1 MTSAGDRVS
10 ASRRTST
17 KAAAGGR
24 TGNDVIMVPVR
35 STGMRRSASARA
47 WLRTEPQFPV
57 SVRCQIA
64 ELAAAGVALGK
75 QADATGRQVEHAAP
89 MVSGDRI
96 VDARVVQA
104 QSLGNRARLQ
114 MASA

>member
-1 MTSAGDRVS
+1 
-10 ASRRTST
+10 
-17 KAAAGGR
+17 
-24 TGNDVIMVPVR
+24 
-35 STGMRRSASARA
+35 
-47 WLRTEPQFPV
+47 
-57 SVRCQIA
+57 
-64 ELAAAGVALGK
+64 
-75 QADATGRQVEHAAP
+75 VEHAAP